1 MYVYKIWWKWC
12 KFVQIWYST
21 ISSVF
26 SYRFVCK
33 TFCNVLDLDEAEAL
47 YRIHSQMYTFMLIIQ
62 IWSQIIYFIKEQNNK
77 TIYRIWK
84 GCVSV
89 RYLTFWV
96 LRLLDTKLEFGNG
109 VEALPEMW
117 LYSERVPGL
126 SQNLEQLVIGQEV
139 ESGTMTETLNKL

>member
-1 MYVYKIWWKWC
+1 
-12 KFVQIWYST
+12 
-21 ISSVF
+21 
-26 SYRFVCK
+26 
-33 TFCNVLDLDEAEAL
+33 
-47 YRIHSQMYTFMLIIQ
+47 MLIIQ

-77 TIYRIWK
+77 TIYRIRK

-96 LRLLDTKLEFGNG
+96 LRLLDAELEFGNG
-109 VEALPEMW
+109 IEALSEMW

-139 ESGTMTETLNKL
+139 ESGTMTETLTKF